1 MKQQQPTDDIHALA
15 TLYALGALPPV
26 LSTRFTAHLA
36 TGCVACGREVH
47 AMTTVVSLLGYATTP
62 VCPRPAVRD
71 RLLAALQSKVP
82 DVPGSIAPVEPPGRS
97 PAWRIVRAT
106 DGMWEA
112 EEVAGV
118 RRKHLFLEPTT
129 GHRLALVRLAG
140 GARSLLLEHASAVE
154 LYVLEGDLTVAG
166 QGLQAGD
173 YCATLAGTGDG
184 ALSSTGGCM
193 LLLDSAPHAIV
204 ETGARRAASPGVMCV
219 RAAESAWQ
227 PSGIAGVELRPL
239 RAEPTQK
246 TMTALM
252 RMQPGARLPR
262 HRHVTPEQ
270 FYMLTGDGHVQ
281 GEELRAGDY
290 YWAAA
295 DTVHDVTFTV
305 GGCCFL
311 LLASQVEVLA

>member
-1 MKQQQPTDDIHALA
+1 MAPDDAVSRYTGENKGTAVKQQQPTDDIHALA
-15 TLYALGALPPV
+15 TLYALGALPPE

-129 GHRLALVRLAG
+129 GHRLALVHLAG

-173 YCATLAGTGDG
+173 YCATLAGTRDG
-184 ALSSTGGCM
+184 AMSSTGGCT
-193 LLLDSAPHAIV
+193 LLLDSAPHAIM
-204 ETGARRAASPGVMCV
+204 ETGAAAPHHQVSCVSELLRVPGSRVGSPVLNSGPC
-219 RAAESAWQ
+219 A
-227 PSGIAGVELRPL
+227 PSQRSRP
-239 RAEPTQK
+239 
-246 TMTALM
+246 
-252 RMQPGARLPR
+252 
-262 HRHVTPEQ
+262 
-270 FYMLTGDGHVQ
+270 
-281 GEELRAGDY
+281 
-290 YWAAA
+290 
-295 DTVHDVTFTV
+295 
-305 GGCCFL
+305 
-311 LLASQVEVLA
+311 